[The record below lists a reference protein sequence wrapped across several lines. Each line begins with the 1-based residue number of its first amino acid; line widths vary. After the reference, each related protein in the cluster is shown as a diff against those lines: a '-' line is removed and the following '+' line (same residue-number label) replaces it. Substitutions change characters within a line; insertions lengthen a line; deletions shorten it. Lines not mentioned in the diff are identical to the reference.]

1 MADDRAEARRRMREE
16 AESLTAGPGVVASK
30 SQARG
35 SLAGIVAGTVAGAV
49 LGLIVALI
57 AFSETGRAIVI
68 SVLAFAVA
76 GATFGGVAGGFVK
89 PRRKL
94 QHTDTDA

>member
-1 MADDRAEARRRMREE
+1 MADDRTEARQEMREE
-16 AESLTAGPGVVASK
+16 TESLTGGPGVVATK

-35 SLAGIVAGTVAGAV
+35 GLAGTFLGAIVGAII
-49 LGLIVALI
+49 GLVVGLL

-68 SVLAFAVA
+68 SVVCFAVG
-76 GATFGGVAGGFVK
+76 GATFGAVVGGFLV

-94 QHTDTDA
+94 QRTDTDA